1 MTERSVE
8 GKKIQSTIQRR
19 LLRLGDGWIGC
30 ALAHLR
36 CDKETLMPFIEVKII
51 KDVLSTEE
59 KSQVIEEITSVFA
72 RMKGDEFAAGTWVVI
87 NELDDGNWGEGG
99 SVVRA
104 EHVPKSSG

>member
-1 MTERSVE
+1 
-8 GKKIQSTIQRR
+8 
-19 LLRLGDGWIGC
+19 
-30 ALAHLR
+30 
-36 CDKETLMPFIEVKII
+36 MPFIEVKII

-72 RMKGDEFAAGTWVVI
+72 RMKGDEFAAGTWVVV

-104 EHVPKSSG
+104 EHVPKSSK